1 MIFRYT
7 AVSSIGEKKEGVI
20 EAASRELAVS
30 GLSRRGL
37 IVTSLKTEAEAK
49 KWYEISI
56 GGDKVPLK
64 DVVVLSRQMSTL
76 FEAQVSALKA
86 FSLLADNSDN
96 KALKKRLQ
104 QIVTDLQGG
113 LSIANS
119 LAKHTQVFS
128 PFYVNMVRAGEESG
142 KLTQVFLYLAD
153 YLDRQY
159 ALNSKVKN
167 ALIYPS
173 FVIGV
178 FVIVMT
184 LMFTVIVPKLSVIIK
199 ESGQDIP
206 IYTKAV
212 MWLSDFL
219 INYGIFLLIFVVV
232 IGAYLFQ
239 LSRTKRGKEAIDV
252 FKLKVPIFGALFRKL
267 YLARIADNMD
277 TMLTSGIQ
285 IVRAIEITSEVVG
298 NKRYSEILIQSMND
312 VKAGK
317 PFSDSMAGY
326 EEIPNIMPQ
335 IIKVGEETGSLG
347 QILKMLAKFYKREME
362 EAVDALVGLIEP
374 FMIIMLGLGVG
385 LLLVSV
391 MMPIYNIAGGI
402 Q

>member
-1 MIFRYT
+1 
-7 AVSSIGEKKEGVI
+7 
-20 EAASRELAVS
+20 
-30 GLSRRGL
+30 
-37 IVTSLKTEAEAK
+37 
-49 KWYEISI
+49 
-56 GGDKVPLK
+56 
-64 DVVVLSRQMSTL
+64 
-76 FEAQVSALKA
+76 
-86 FSLLADNSDN
+86 
-96 KALKKRLQ
+96 
-104 QIVTDLQGG
+104 
-113 LSIANS
+113 
-119 LAKHTQVFS
+119 
-128 PFYVNMVRAGEESG
+128 
-142 KLTQVFLYLAD
+142 
-153 YLDRQY
+153 
-159 ALNSKVKN
+159 
-167 ALIYPS
+167 
-173 FVIGV
+173 
-178 FVIVMT
+178 
-184 LMFTVIVPKLSVIIK
+184 
-199 ESGQDIP
+199 
-206 IYTKAV
+206 
-212 MWLSDFL
+212 
-219 INYGIFLLIFVVV
+219 VV